1 MADDVSGFK
10 CRCYILISPCVRV
23 VNIYTYICFIYS
35 CVFDI
40 PLLQGAYGPLCP
52 IHLFSRIPFS
62 SLYIRQVTLPIL
74 LGIKAIII
82 EIKTLFY
89 SLFYGYLCVKL
100 VNNAIVEVVK
110 TGGNIQLKGGCY

>member
-1 MADDVSGFK
+1 
-10 CRCYILISPCVRV
+10 
-23 VNIYTYICFIYS
+23 
-35 CVFDI
+35 
-40 PLLQGAYGPLCP
+40 
-52 IHLFSRIPFS
+52 
-62 SLYIRQVTLPIL
+62 LPIL

-110 TGGNIQLKGGCY
+110 TGGNILLKGGCYVNIPTVVAGRHTSVRRFLLC